1 MKPDPAV
8 LQSCLLF
15 RGKSVE
21 DISAMLQ
28 TMIYTVKPLRKKELI
43 VNEGETAD
51 HIGII
56 LSGQVEVQKNH
67 SNGNNVTIARLGRG
81 QTFGEAV
88 LFRKENVYPATII
101 APGTCSVMFISKQEL
116 LRLFAADTDMLSS
129 YMENLSERLVMVNQN
144 IEILSVGTLRKRIVF
159 YLLKQADQQNSNSN
173 TLKLPFSRKVWAELL
188 NTARPSLSREL
199 AFLRDNGW
207 IDFKGSVFTLLNR
220 EGMEGLL
227 ERNSTA
233 KKANQ

>member
-1 MKPDPAV
+1 MKPDPIV

-21 DISAMLQ
+21 EISAIIQ
-28 TMIYTVKPLRKKELI
+28 TTIYTVKSLHKKELV
-43 VNEGETAD
+43 VNEGEPAD

-56 LSGQVEVQKNH
+56 LTGQVEVQKNH
-67 SNGNNVTIARLGRG
+67 SNGNNVTIARLGKG

-88 LFRKENVYPATII
+88 LFRKENVYPATIM
-101 APGTCSVMFISKQEL
+101 AADTCCVMFISKQEL
-116 LRLFAADTDMLSS
+116 LRLFAADTEMLSS
-129 YMENLSERLVMVNQN
+129 YMENLSERLVMVNRK
-144 IEILSVGTLRKRIVF
+144 IEILSIGTLRKRIVF
-159 YLLKQADQQNSNSN
+159 YLLKQAEQQHSN

-207 IDFKGSVFTLLNR
+207 IEFKGSVFTLLDPER
-220 EGMEGLL
+220 MEQLL
-227 ERNSTA
+227 
-233 KKANQ
+233 

>member
-1 MKPDPAV
+1 M
-8 LQSCLLF
+8 LF
-15 RGKSVE
+15 RGKSVD

-28 TMIYTVKPLRKKELI
+28 TMIYTVKPLRKKEHI

-88 LFRKENVYPATII
+88 IFRKENVYPATII
-101 APGTCSVMFISKQEL
+101 APGNCCVMFISKQEL

-144 IEILSVGTLRKRIVF
+144 IEILSVGSLRKRIVF
-159 YLLKQADQQNSNSN
+159 YLLKQADQQSSN

-207 IDFKGSVFTLLNR
+207 IDFKGSEFTLLNR
-220 EGMEGLL
+220 EGMEDLL
-227 ERNSTA
+227 EKFKR
-233 KKANQ
+233 K